1 MHKIAGP
8 WTTYILW
15 LLQQHGAIRFSAFR
29 THLPGISPKVLSE
42 RLKRLEA
49 DGLVSRDYVPTIPP
63 QVSYSLT
70 ARGEELKDILDA
82 LGATALRWAAEDAQ
96 VAAGNNSKLDQSAKA
111 K

>member
-1 MHKIAGP
+1 MCGIVGFVGKREA
-8 WTTYILW
+8 
-15 LLQQHGAIRFSAFR
+15 
-29 THLPGISPKVLSE
+29 LPILSE

-70 ARGEELKDILDA
+70 ARGDELKEILNA

-96 VAAGNNSKLDQSAKA
+96 VATGKNPTLDQSAKA